1 MEESNTSRERYLKSV
16 LRELVTYMVFLVVL
30 CVCKYCSAPVPPV
43 LCYLLAVIPEG
54 RRINGQVSRQI
65 LGIKYFFFLCMDCCL
80 RLKILQLSA
89 P

>member
-43 LCYLLAVIPEG
+43 LCYLLAVIPEE
-54 RRINGQVSRQI
+54 RINGQVSSQI
-65 LGIKYFFFLCMDCCL
+65 LGIKYLSFFC
-80 RLKILQLSA
+80 A
-89 P
+89 WTVA